1 MVEATHLKPDH
12 SLKLTAVAP
21 TCTYQVIHRVSKRNP
36 WDVQLRGIIFFQAL
50 TKIVF
55 RARVFNFMILW
66 LLCSTCLFKN
76 IFVVSCFSLVPQ
88 KKTCAAALK
97 TNVYPEND
105 ACRRR
110 YFPFE
115 EGSHGQHAL
124 IFTVFLLQTSRV
136 RSSNFQAGGQ

>member
-1 MVEATHLKPDH
+1 MIIMLNM
-12 SLKLTAVAP
+12 L
-21 TCTYQVIHRVSKRNP
+21 
-36 WDVQLRGIIFFQAL
+36 VQKHLRGKLFFFG
-50 TKIVF
+50 T
-55 RARVFNFMILW
+55 
-66 LLCSTCLFKN
+66 T
-76 IFVVSCFSLVPQ
+76 